1 MDSIR
6 LINYRG
12 LEDTGTVDIKPLT
25 FLLGAN
31 SSGKSSFLKI
41 LPLLKQSANTNVRG
55 SFLWNG
61 PLVDFE
67 DFQNVVRNGDGEIE
81 MEFCLS
87 DFIYLRQRFWP
98 SSKRIPYLMVSFK
111 LSKKEDRWDYLRF
124 LKIEA
129 NKICIEITFNT
140 KEGHEYVE
148 SVIVNGTDFSSKNNQ
163 ILAVNYIGVIPR
175 LLYRNKGHVDDEP
188 ELVFDEIIKI
198 FENKEVSVDHYLIRK
213 IIMDL
218 PINVALNED
227 IEEHIKR
234 RFRKD
239 FEWDKPKEDKLI
251 NLTCYYSINYFIDSI
266 NEYFSCF
273 AKNITYVAP
282 LHANFERYYRF
293 QNYSVDAIDADGRNL
308 AMFLNSLGKDYMAL
322 FNQWLS
328 RVFKFEIQLS
338 PSVGHVAIE
347 LKEKGN
353 KFRNLVDLGFGYTEM
368 LPILA
373 MVWKDVEYDK
383 TIGRR
388 GSQELCKQH
397 TFAIEQPELHLHP
410 RFQAK
415 FAQMLVNVVNDAKE
429 QNYDVRFVIETHSD
443 VIINKIGELIGDK
456 ALDSKDVNVVLFNAE
471 KEGLDKYVETTHY
484 SEDGYIVNWPYG
496 FFDEDEE
503 DDAD

>member
-12 LEDTGTVDIKPLT
+12 LEDTGTVEIKPLT

-61 PLVDFE
+61 SLVDFE
-67 DFQNVVRNGDGEIE
+67 DFQNVVRNGEGEIE

-87 DFIYLRQRFWP
+87 DFMYLHQRYWP
-98 SSKRIPYLMVSFK
+98 SQKRIPSLIVRFK
-111 LSKKEDRWDYLRF
+111 ISKKEDRWDYLSF

-129 NKICIEITFNT
+129 NKICIEIKFNT
-140 KEGHEYVE
+140 KQGKEYVE
-148 SVIVNGTDFSSKNNQ
+148 SIIVNGSDFSSKNNQ
-163 ILAVNYIGVIPR
+163 ILATNYIGVIPR
-175 LLYRNKGHVDDEP
+175 LLYKGKDHYDDEP
-188 ELVFDEIIKI
+188 EFTYGEIKEI
-198 FENKEVSVDHYLIRK
+198 FAGKEAIIDNYLIRK
-213 IIMDL
+213 TIMDL
-218 PINVALNED
+218 PVSVILNEN
-227 IEEHIKR
+227 IGEKIKN

-239 FEWDKPKEDKLI
+239 FEWDKEQEQRFIDLV
-251 NLTCYYSINYFIDSI
+251 CYYSINSFIDSI

-273 AKNITYVAP
+273 ARNVTYVAP
-282 LHANFERYYRF
+282 LRANFERYYRF

-308 AMFLNSLGKDYMAL
+308 AMFLNSLGNDNMKL

-328 RVFKFEIQLS
+328 RVFKFEIQLT

-347 LKEKGN
+347 LKEEGKE
-353 KFRNLVDLGFGYTEM
+353 FRNLVDLGFGYTEM

-383 TIGRR
+383 AAGHK
-388 GSQELCKQH
+388 GSHELCKQH

-415 FAQMLVNVVNDAKE
+415 FAQMLAYVINDAKKH
-429 QNYDVRFVIETHSD
+429 NYDVRFVIETHSD
-443 VIINKIGELIGDK
+443 VIINKIGELIGNHT
-456 ALDSKDVNVVLFNAE
+456 LNHNDVNIVLFNAE
-471 KEGLDKYVETTHY
+471 KEGLEKYVETTHY
-484 SEDGYIVNWPYG
+484 SEDGYIINWPYG
-496 FFDEDEE
+496 FFDEE
-503 DDAD
+503 DNAD

>member
-12 LEDTGTVDIKPLT
+12 LEDTGTVNIKPLT

-31 SSGKSSFLKI
+31 STGKSSFLKI

-61 PLVDFE
+61 SLVDFE

-87 DFIYLRQRFWP
+87 DFMYLRQRFWP
-98 SSKRIPYLMVSFK
+98 SSKRIPSLMVSFK
-111 LSKKEDRWDYLRF
+111 LSKKEDRWDYMSF
-124 LKIEA
+124 LKIET
-129 NKICIEITFNT
+129 NKICLEIKFNT
-140 KEGHEYVE
+140 RQGKDYVE
-148 SVIVNGTDFSSKNNQ
+148 SIIVNGSDYSSKISQ

-175 LLYRNKGHVDDEP
+175 LLYKNKDHIDDEP
-188 ELVFDEIIKI
+188 ESVFDEIIKL
-198 FENKEVSVDHYLIRK
+198 FENKEVAVDRYLIRK
-213 IIMDL
+213 TIMDL
-218 PINVALNED
+218 PINVALNEN
-227 IEEHIKR
+227 IGEQIKR
-234 RFRKD
+234 KFRKNL
-239 FEWDKPKEDKLI
+239 EWDKTKEDKLI
-251 NLTCYYSINYFIDSI
+251 NLTCYYSLNYFIDSI

-282 LHANFERYYRF
+282 LRANFERYYRF
-293 QNYSVDAIDADGRNL
+293 QNYSVEAIDADGRNL
-308 AMFLNSLGKDYMAL
+308 AMFLNSLGADNMKL

-328 RVFKFEIQLS
+328 RVFKFEIKLT

-347 LKEKGN
+347 LKEKD
-353 KFRNLVDLGFGYTEM
+353 KEFRNLVDLGFGYTEM

-383 TIGRR
+383 IVGHRV
-388 GSQELCKQH
+388 GQELCKQH

-415 FAQMLVNVVNDAKE
+415 FAQLLVNVINDAKE

-443 VIINKIGELIGDK
+443 VIINKIGELIGAK
-456 ALDSKDVNVVLFNAE
+456 GLDSNDVNVVLFNAK
-471 KEGLDKYVETTHY
+471 KEGLDKYVETTHF

>member
-12 LEDTGTVDIKPLT
+12 LEDTGTVNIKPLT
-25 FLLGAN
+25 LLLGAN
-31 SSGKSSFLKI
+31 STGKSSFLKI
-41 LPLLKQSANTNVRG
+41 LPLLKQSANKNVRG

-61 PLVDFE
+61 SLVDFE
-67 DFQNVVRNGDGEIE
+67 DFQNVVRNGVGDIE
-81 MEFCLS
+81 MEICLK
-87 DFIYLRQRFWP
+87 DFLYFGQRYWL
-98 SSKRIPYLMVSFK
+98 SNKRIPSLKVRLK
-111 LSKKEDRWDYLRF
+111 LSKKEERWDYLSF

-129 NKICIEITFNT
+129 NNICIEISFNT
-140 KEGHEYVE
+140 KKGQEYVKTI
-148 SVIVNGTDFSSKNNQ
+148 IVNGIDFSSKNDQ

-175 LLYRNKGHVDDEP
+175 LLYKNKGHVDDES
-188 ELVFDEIIKI
+188 ESVYDEIRKI
-198 FENKEVSVDHYLIRK
+198 FESTVAPVDHYLIRK
-213 IIMDL
+213 TIMEL
-218 PINVALNED
+218 PVYVVLNES
-227 IEEHIKR
+227 IGEQVKR
-234 RFRKD
+234 RFKND
-239 FEWDKPKEDKLI
+239 FEWDKKTEEKLI
-251 NLTCYYSINYFIDSI
+251 NLTCYYSINSFIESI

-282 LHANFERYYRF
+282 LRANFERYYRF
-293 QNYSVDAIDADGRNL
+293 QNYSVEAIDADGRNL
-308 AMFLNSLGKDYMAL
+308 AMFLNSLGADNMML

-328 RVFKFEIQLS
+328 RVFKFEIKLT

-347 LKEKGN
+347 LKEKD
-353 KFRNLVDLGFGYTEM
+353 KEYRNLVDLGFGYTEM

-373 MVWKDVEYDK
+373 MVWKDVEYDR
-383 TIGRR
+383 IVGHRA
-388 GSQELCKQH
+388 GQELCKQH

-415 FAQMLVNVVNDAKE
+415 FAQLLVNVINDAKE

-456 ALDSKDVNVVLFNAE
+456 VVDCNDVNVVLFNAK
-471 KEGLDKYVETTHY
+471 KEGLEKYVETTHF